1 MTLTWF
7 GTNVRNQ
14 AWWEFKTTK
23 VMEKFE
29 EVRNYMFKSSVQ
41 ETIIKVKLSISMLLI
56 PLEKEKKK
64 KVNKWDDRKVFKN
77 GSDWVKKARRW
88 SINL

>member
-1 MTLTWF
+1 
-7 GTNVRNQ
+7 
-14 AWWEFKTTK
+14 
-23 VMEKFE
+23 MEKFE

-64 KVNKWDDRKVFKN
+64 KVNK
-77 GSDWVKKARRW
+77 
-88 SINL
+88 

>member
-1 MTLTWF
+1 
-7 GTNVRNQ
+7 
-14 AWWEFKTTK
+14 
-23 VMEKFE
+23 MEKFE

-64 KVNKWDDRKVFKN
+64 KLINETIGRYLKMEVIELK
-77 GSDWVKKARRW
+77 RRGVEV
-88 SINL
+88 